1 MSVIY
6 GARTT
11 DKPDICNSYQLIC
24 FYDEGQTGKR
34 HIHMSVLR
42 FQNWQKPP
50 AYCLAY
56 YLLTYHTI
64 VFTRSKET
72 KSGDDDDG
80 ACRRRRRRV
89 VVHSLSVA
97 ITSEEYY

>member
-11 DKPDICNSYQLIC
+11 DKPDICNSYQ
-24 FYDEGQTGKR
+24 G
-34 HIHMSVLR
+34 
-42 FQNWQKPP
+42 NWQKPP